1 VSPSSRPAGRAR
13 ATRAP
18 AKVRVIVF
26 GVALLVALLLAACDT
41 STGSP
46 AGSGSSPAVPTTSG
60 TPAST
65 APDAS
70 SSPAAAEPSA
80 TPWPGAVMEGLLVLG
95 RADQDIQAAGGDLG
109 TATANEDLTGMW
121 GAADGLAS
129 VLEQLPAQID
139 KIRDNPATSELAAI
153 YDDALPQMTDGATR
167 LRDAITAGDAAAIAA
182 ASQTLSA
189 GLTRYGDARP
199 ILAPLVERAFLM
211 QRLLV
216 K

>member
-1 VSPSSRPAGRAR
+1 M
-13 ATRAP
+13 RAP
-18 AKVRVIVF
+18 AAIHVTVLVP
-26 GVALLVALLLAACDT
+26 ALLVALLLAACGS

-46 AGSGSSPAVPTTSG
+46 AGTGSGSPSAVPTTSG

-70 SSPAAAEPSA
+70 SSPTAAEPSA
-80 TPWPGAVMEGLLVLG
+80 TPWPGAVIEGLLVLG

-129 VLEQLPAQID
+129 VLEQLPAQVD
-139 KIRDNPATSELAAI
+139 KIRGNPATSELAAI
-153 YDDALPQMTDGATR
+153 YDDALPQMTDGATK
-167 LRDAITAGDAAAIAA
+167 LRDAITDGDGPAIAA
-182 ASQTLSA
+182 ASQALSA
-189 GLTRYGDARP
+189 GLQRYGDARP